1 MAKHMTYIE
10 RFNQKIN
17 KTNTCWLWTGAQN
30 SKGYGAMSYNGKV
43 INAHRLSYLL
53 HKGEIPD
60 KLIVCHT
67 CDTPRCV
74 NPDHLWLGTH
84 TDNNHDMIK
93 KNRHGKNMRRQ
104 THCRKGHKF
113 TPKTTYIRTEPDGT
127 QYQNCKTCR
136 NILKKNNRNNPEK
149 RQKILEYDRNY
160 QKNYKR
166 RANFL
171 KTTPTH
177 PAQIN

>member
-149 RQKILEYDRNY
+149 RQKILE
-160 QKNYKR
+160 
-166 RANFL
+166 
-171 KTTPTH
+171 
-177 PAQIN
+177 